1 MFWRVSETNRFSQ
14 YDLSRSFLYAHF
26 SLTNFLRGISAM
38 PQFFPVTFLQC
49 EFIQCSLLP
58 PTFIQ
63 RNISSM
69 LHCSF
74 NVELYER
81 QSATSFSNC
90 FFSSLIAICRIVN
103 LTEYAICWES
113 ADSNETEW
121 KPKLKGCTWL
131 VSHYTYT
138 TL

>member
-49 EFIQCSLLP
+49 EFIQC
-58 PTFIQ
+58 
-63 RNISSM
+63 NIYSMRIYSM
-69 LHCSF
+69 LTSSTDIYSTQHFVNATLLLQCR
-74 NVELYER
+74 VILYER

-113 ADSNETEW
+113 ADSN
-121 KPKLKGCTWL
+121 
-131 VSHYTYT
+131 
-138 TL
+138 